1 LLGSSANDAAADD
14 DDDDDFVGTL
24 LYLVISHL
32 E

>member
-1 LLGSSANDAAADD
+1 MLGSSANDAAADD